1 MEYRKDIISL
11 YNSDEYQRLKAYY
24 SKRST
29 LDILGV
35 ARNELAHSNML
46 AWLLD
51 QNETHGLGLFPIR
64 KFLQLLT
71 KAKLELKANVA
82 EGKAEFD
89 RSLLDAILTNDYEV
103 VSACVKA
110 EMPVDSTGD
119 KHKDGR
125 IDIYIEVAMK
135 WPKDSADIKILPIV
149 VENKVGSKEHDEQTK
164 SYYNWCME
172 YVRNDRRYV
181 APLFVFLTPVRT
193 LALNGDAYYHNKTI
207 DCSCEKYIRINY
219 QYIADFLIE
228 QCLKQDISEDTHRIL
243 KDYLR
248 SLTYTYIN
256 GDIKEGDSYMAI
268 SDAEKELL
276 VKFWENNQNLLLA
289 VLEAYFESSASTDEE
304 TRDFRKLKE
313 TMSKKDF
320 TKYQIEGVENGPFNK
335 GRMVLEVVKKFVR
348 DCERENK
355 DITFDELKRV
365 FNRKEIKCGFKGV
378 VVKVDERHMDPR
390 GRKRYFDDSND
401 IIRLKDAEVCVCSN
415 WGKDNIHEFIKL
427 AKELGF
433 TITPIQIR

>member
-1 MEYRKDIISL
+1 MEYRKEIIDL
-11 YNSDEYQRLKAYY
+11 YNSNEYQRLKAYY

-35 ARNELAHSNML
+35 ARSELAHSNML

-51 QNETHGLGLFPIR
+51 PNETHGLGLFPIR

-71 KAKLELKANVA
+71 KAKLELGVNIA
-82 EGKAEFD
+82 EGNAKFD
-89 RSLLDAILTNDYEV
+89 EKLLDAILTNDCEV
-103 VSACVKA
+103 ISAEVKA
-110 EMPVDSTGD
+110 EKPVDSTGD
-119 KHKDGR
+119 KHKDSR
-125 IDIYIEVAMK
+125 IDIYLEVALK

-164 SYYNWCME
+164 SYYKWCTE
-172 YVRNDRRYV
+172 YTLNKKGYV
-181 APLFVFLTPVRT
+181 KPLFVFLTPART
-193 LALNGDAYYHNKTI
+193 LALNGDTYYHYKTI
-207 DCSCEKYIRINY
+207 DCSCKEYIRINY

-228 QCLKQDISEDTHRIL
+228 QCLKQDISEETQRIL

-248 SLTYTYIN
+248 GLTYTYIN

-289 VLEAYFESSASTDEE
+289 VLEAYFESSASTEEE

-320 TKYQIEGVENGPFNK
+320 TKYQIEGVEDGPLPK
-335 GRMVLEVVKKFVR
+335 GRTVLKVVKEYCNR
-348 DCERENK
+348 NR
-355 DITFDELKRV
+355 DITFDQLREKFNIPEIKRV
-365 FNRKEIKCGFKGV
+365 FGGV
-378 VVKVDERHMDPR
+378 VVREDMRHKDPQ
-390 GRKRYFDDSND
+390 GRKRYFDDV
-401 IIRLKDAEVCVCSN
+401 IRLADGTNVCVCSN
-415 WGKDNIHEFIKL
+415 WDSGNIEAFRQN
-427 AKELGF
+427 AKTLGF
-433 TITPIQIR
+433 TITPVKVR